1 MGRHTMVG
9 VADGAPL
16 NPAHSRIRARV
27 EAHGRLA
34 TLALCVVSYA
44 CAAASGALLAL
55 LAYFTM
61 MASGQLH
68 QSVELHPTHS
78 LPTPQPTS
86 SYDGRGFVA
95 PDKTKRIILQNPSC
109 WIGIPGATCGSERTF
124 LGE

>member
-9 VADGAPL
+9 VAHGAPL

-27 EAHGRLA
+27 ESHGRLA
-34 TLALCVVSYA
+34 TLALLVVSYA

-55 LAYFTM
+55 VAYFTM
-61 MASGQLH
+61 SASGQLH
-68 QSVELHPTHS
+68 HEVQLHPTP
-78 LPTPQPTS
+78 LPKPQPTS

-95 PDKTKRIILQNPSC
+95 PNKVSRIIMQGPNC
-109 WIGIPGATCGSERTF
+109 WIGVPGATCGSERTF